1 MNTADYW
8 IDKLSL
14 KQHPEGGYYTEM
26 YRADENISQT
36 ALPARY
42 GGDRSFATSIYF
54 LLKGNECSHFHRIQ
68 SDETWHF
75 YQGTCLELF
84 VLAKN
89 GLLISHLL
97 GPNFESGERFQVTI
111 PKDHW
116 FGAKV
121 CNRDSYALLGCT
133 VAPGFHFEDFEL
145 AERQKLIETYPQHS
159 KLIQELTFR

>member
-8 IDKLSL
+8 IDNLGL
-14 KQHPEGGYYTEM
+14 IQHPEGGYFKEV
-26 YRADENISQT
+26 YRAEEHIARS
-36 ALPARY
+36 ALPGRY
-42 GGDRSFATSIYF
+42 GGDRPYATSIYF

-84 VLAKN
+84 VLEKN
-89 GLLISHLL
+89 GALTSHLL
-97 GPNFESGERFQVTI
+97 GPSFETGERFQVTI
-111 PKDHW
+111 SRDHW

-121 CNRDSYALLGCT
+121 RKSDSYALLGCT

-145 AERQKLIETYPQHS
+145 ANRQKLIEAYPQHS
-159 KLIQELTFR
+159 QLIQDLTFP